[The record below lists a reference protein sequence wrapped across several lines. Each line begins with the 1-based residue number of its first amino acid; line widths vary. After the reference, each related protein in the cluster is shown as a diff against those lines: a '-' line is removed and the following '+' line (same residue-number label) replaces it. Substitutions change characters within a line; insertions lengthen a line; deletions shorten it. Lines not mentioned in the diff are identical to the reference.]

1 MCTFLV
7 LPRQRIG
14 TSRASVLDDLGAR
27 LPSPRHAMAQ
37 ERQLRYE
44 GCNPTKIIAEF
55 ETQTTWYL
63 RTSEK
68 PIGRVAGQPRSAPL
82 ARKARRARLCTTSHM
97 SSRCY
102 EAVRS
107 KLRRSAGSAGLFPVS
122 SQAVTAIAL
131 GEQSEPDEGTRVRS
145 DQIKRRSWTDK
156 TRPDGGK
163 SNGNQM
169 KIR

>member
-27 LPSPRHAMAQ
+27 LPSPRHAMPSPRHAMAQ

-107 KLRRSAGSAGLFPVS
+107 KLRRSAGSAGLFPARLSHCMVFRKIPS
-122 SQAVTAIAL
+122 RRTRFCR
-131 GEQSEPDEGTRVRS
+131 SES
-145 DQIKRRSWTDK
+145 
-156 TRPDGGK
+156 RPEAWP
-163 SNGNQM
+163 
-169 KIR
+169 

>member
-107 KLRRSAGSAGLFPVS
+107 KLRRSAGSAGLFPARLSHCMVFRKIPS
-122 SQAVTAIAL
+122 WDRAL
-131 GEQSEPDEGTRVRS
+131 DVAYQPPAAQCGH
-145 DQIKRRSWTDK
+145 
-156 TRPDGGK
+156 
-163 SNGNQM
+163 N
-169 KIR
+169 

>member
-1 MCTFLV
+1 MNRTCTSSRCVPSWFCPVSELALRGRACLMISV
-7 LPRQRIG
+7 HACQAPDTRWHKKGSFG
-14 TSRASVLDDLGAR
+14 TRAS
-27 LPSPRHAMAQ
+27 
-37 ERQLRYE
+37 
-44 GCNPTKIIAEF
+44 NPTKIIAEF

-107 KLRRSAGSAGLFPVS
+107 KLRRSAGSAGLFPARLSHCMVFRKIPS
-122 SQAVTAIAL
+122 WDRAL
-131 GEQSEPDEGTRVRS
+131 DVAYQPPAAQCGH
-145 DQIKRRSWTDK
+145 
-156 TRPDGGK
+156 
-163 SNGNQM
+163 N
-169 KIR
+169 